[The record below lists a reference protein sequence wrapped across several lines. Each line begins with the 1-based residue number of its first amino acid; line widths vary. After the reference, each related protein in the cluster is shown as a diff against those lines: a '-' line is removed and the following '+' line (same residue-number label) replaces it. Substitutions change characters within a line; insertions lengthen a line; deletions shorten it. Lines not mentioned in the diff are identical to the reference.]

1 MISKRGETGEREK
14 YRGRGRKGKRERE
27 QEDWTLTPN
36 STTSASMM
44 EPITV
49 MKSNVFQGS
58 LKKFLGR
65 ETDERLV
72 NGQQENAV
80 IPALPIT

>member
-1 MISKRGETGEREK
+1 MNGTLDKEKRREGRER
-14 YRGRGRKGKRERE
+14 GRE

-72 NGQQENAV
+72 YSQQENT
-80 IPALPIT
+80 ITCSTNHLKKLNSV